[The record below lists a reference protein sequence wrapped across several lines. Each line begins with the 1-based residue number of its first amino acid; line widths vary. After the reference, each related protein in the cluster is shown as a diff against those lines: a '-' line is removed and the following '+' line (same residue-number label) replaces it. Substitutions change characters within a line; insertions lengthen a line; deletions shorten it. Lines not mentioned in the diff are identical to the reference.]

1 MRRVILLL
9 SLLACDSGPAGEGP
23 AETWRFA
30 VARADCAP
38 WDGAAASVYLTDTA
52 ADSAGPIAAP
62 LLRLSVY
69 HEMAGVR
76 GRRWTLGGSGP
87 DGAVAVYCDAQEACV
102 SASTGWI
109 EFTPGEQGPLAG
121 RYDVTFPDG
130 SRRAGRFAAPVQ
142 DILVLCG

>member
-1 MRRVILLL
+1 MRRVV
-9 SLLACDSGPAGEGP
+9 SLLALLACNGPAGGEP
-23 AETWRFA
+23 AETWRYA

-38 WDGAAASVYLTDTA
+38 WDGAAASVYLTDTP

-76 GRRWTLGGSGP
+76 GRRWHLGETGP
-87 DGAVAVYCDAQEACV
+87 DGAVAVYCDAGEACV
-102 SASTGWI
+102 SANAGWI
-109 EFTPGEQGPLAG
+109 EFSRGGQGTLAG
-121 RYDVTFPDG
+121 QYEVTFPDG
-130 SRRAGRFAAPVQ
+130 TRRAGRFAAPVQ